1 MIRSLLVPL
10 GLFALLGAQ
19 NTAPVRAPTPPS
31 EHPPQLSTVDNAFA
45 IAATQGNDAE
55 LAAAKLALVHSD
67 SDDVKGFAHTMLAD
81 HASIGMEGMPVIKPH
96 LSRAPAPLGPPDVL
110 AITYLQSLSAVDF
123 DQQYA
128 MLQVGDHLATM
139 TAFATEARDGK
150 DPALKAFAK
159 KWLPTIQAHLQ
170 LAVALVKHVG
180 GDTPFRN

>member
-1 MIRSLLVPL
+1 MIRFFCAP
-10 GLFALLGAQ
+10 FAVVALIGAQ
-19 NTAPVRAPTPPS
+19 NTAPVKMTMPPS
-31 EHPPQLSTVDNAFA
+31 VHPPQLAVVDHDFA
-45 IAATQGNDAE
+45 IAATQGNAGE
-55 LAAAKLALVHSD
+55 IAAANLALAHTQ
-67 SDDVKGFAHTMLAD
+67 SDDVKAFARQMLTD
-81 HASIGMEGMPVIKPH
+81 HGSIGMEGKPVIAPH
-96 LSRAPAPLGPPDVL
+96 LHVAPIALAPGESL
-110 AITYLQSLSAVDF
+110 ALKYLASLAPVDF

-128 MLQVGDHLATM
+128 MLQIGDHLATA